1 MAGRTLGREMEG
13 LGVQGGIHSKGG
25 RVGTRKAEEW
35 EEQETNPKSPF
46 PDALCPHP
54 SSPQVLSPSAA
65 PTLTHN
71 FCAYEQTEK
80 NSHQPEPALQE
91 QAPRSGLVTA
101 QLESPRPPLTPC
113 HLDL

>member
-1 MAGRTLGREMEG
+1 M
-13 LGVQGGIHSKGG
+13 VYIV
-25 RVGTRKAEEW
+25 RVEEWALEKAEEW
-35 EEQETNPKSPF
+35 DEQETNPKSPF
-46 PDALCPHP
+46 PQVPSAHIHPHP
-54 SSPQVLSPSAA
+54 RFSPHLLHH
-65 PTLTHN
+65 TLTHN

-91 QAPRSGLVTA
+91 QAPGSGLVTP